1 VTRGIGPRIVPSVEV
16 VGGAAAVRDVCPA
29 PGRSHRARSSP
40 LHPVNL
46 VQGTGAVEEH
56 KGAAASV
63 HRLGTACGR
72 SGRSPDGEHR
82 PATEDTSGAAERVPL
97 RGGAREAALSL
108 GQPLRWIRGGDGHGS
123 DQTPGLFGPGAP
135 SGAGALRLS
144 IEADHGQA
152 TRGVRGKHGL
162 GQSSRASDR
171 GGRSQCEAIVIAS
184 APGPTNL
191 GWLSFWPGG
200 SGNRVVADAAI
211 RSSSPIPKGA
221 RLGRTSCVTGDR
233 DAVLRSSNEPQSC
246 SWIVSI
252 AEVDER
258 RVAPRTLE

>member
-1 VTRGIGPRIVPSVEV
+1 VE
-16 VGGAAAVRDVCPA
+16 GAAGPLTENTVRRRKTP
-29 PGRSHRARSSP
+29 R
-40 LHPVNL
+40 
-46 VQGTGAVEEH
+46 VQRNAFLFAGVRVRRPFPSGN
-56 KGAAASV
+56 
-63 HRLGTACGR
+63 R
-72 SGRSPDGEHR
+72 SGGSEG
-82 PATEDTSGAAERVPL
+82 ATVTAVTK
-97 RGGAREAALSL
+97 
-108 GQPLRWIRGGDGHGS
+108 
-123 DQTPGLFGPGAP
+123 TPGLFGPGAP

-191 GWLSFWPGG
+191 GWLTFWPGG